1 MIEWGRVDTVVF
13 DVDGTLYDQ
22 RRLRLL
28 MLRDMALA
36 CLARP
41 RSTFFVRIL
50 SEFRR
55 CREALAEEGGA
66 GIAVRQYEVPARR
79 LGISPVEIERTVE
92 DWMFRRP
99 LAHLARCRYRGVAEL
114 FDGLRRSGR
123 TVAVFSDHAAGDKLV
138 AMGLTADIVVSAVD
152 PHIDRLKPDPAGLLH
167 ILDRTNTKPE
177 RCLMI
182 GDRDERDGAAA
193 RGAGVPALIRGS
205 NGDFRSYEE
214 PAFRVLPA

>member
-1 MIEWGRVDTVVF
+1 MVEWGRVDTVVF

-22 RRLRLL
+22 GRMRRL

-41 RSTFFVRIL
+41 RSIGFVRIL
-50 SEFRR
+50 AEFRR
-55 CREALAEEGGA
+55 CREALAEAGGS

-79 LGISPVEIERTVE
+79 LGVSPAEIERIVE
-92 DWMFRRP
+92 DWMGRRP
-99 LAHLARCRYRGVAEL
+99 LAHLDRCRHRGVAEL
-114 FDGLRRSGR
+114 FDRLRRSGR
-123 TVAVFSDHAAGDKLV
+123 TIGVFSDHAVGDKLS
-138 AMGLTADIVVSAVD
+138 AMGLRADITVSATD

-167 ILDRTNTKPE
+167 ILQQTNTRPE

-193 RGAGVPALIRGS
+193 RRASVPALIRGRQ
-205 NGDFRSYEE
+205 GHFRSYEE
-214 PAFRVLPA
+214 PAFLAMPT

>member
-41 RSTFFVRIL
+41 HGTFFVRIL

-55 CREALAEEGGA
+55 YREALAEEGGA

-79 LGISPVEIERTVE
+79 LGVSPVEIERVVE
-92 DWMFRRP
+92 DWMCRRP
-99 LAHLARCRYRGVAEL
+99 LAHLGRCRYRGVAEL

-123 TVAVFSDHAAGDKLV
+123 TIAVFSDLAAGDKLA

-152 PHIDRLKPDPAGLLH
+152 PNIDRLKPDPAGLLH
-167 ILDRTNTKPE
+167 ILDKTNTRPE

-193 RGAGVPALIRGS
+193 RGAGVAALIRGS
-205 NGDFRSYEE
+205 KGDFRSYEE
-214 PAFRVLPA
+214 PAFRVLSA